1 MFALKCI
8 VSIAVLSSLVEG
20 GDSMV
25 CGKPSI
31 REALK
36 KDTKDITEQTWADI
50 SKTAESQLKG
60 MAALVEKTNQELL
73 ALEARVAAKKG
84 ESTPSK
90 LTADESK
97 SLIAKAFGPNSG
109 TFHDAQ
115 SASDYDCGYG
125 ETAFEADN
133 ADEIAGWFDTAIPA
147 FESVAK
153 AELKAKGKAIDRSVF
168 EAACGEL
175 IPGEYTCPDLCFEF
189 VTLAGENSAVGG
201 VSLGS
206 PTYAELVVM
215 AEAKRADLERAERD
229 HKECAD
235 SAATISGLYSQFVQA
250 SEVLVKQKRTCGSTT
265 RRLRMTVN
273 MLQKKT
279 KEWVTATAED
289 KKAQEELREAIAL
302 QEEAREN
309 KEMAAENLRQ
319 WEAHMAALMKAI
331 EEQTKI
337 VRQTLEALQAADAA
351 SAAVSDFKDKLTTA
365 LNGLVNYYD
374 EAVRQPLRSMG
385 LREEVNLED
394 RFPTP
399 SETTA
404 AENLRIGLDSTKA
417 FCAKHAEHLAKL
429 PEIEADGA
437 KLTSICDAQN
447 WDVVAGEVDAVVTDR
462 RQKSLANLKLAQQKV
477 KRYSGVVA
485 NKDEGEVEGVWK
497 ALAIYGDTEFSKN
510 YLSGWRFSQDGANKG
525 TTAGLMM
532 QLASALNKARERA
545 AQLWEEAKQQ
555 MVALQEE
562 KVQVEEILEVAKQ
575 YLNEMIAEYEKATE
589 NRIKADEKAAKVRAA
604 LLKVTAQK
612 EALEAR
618 VAGLEES
625 LKNSEALMAEANETL
640 KATHATAMGSFME
653 LLHASEQK
661 QNDSWD

>member
-1 MFALKCI
+1 
-8 VSIAVLSSLVEG
+8 
-20 GDSMV
+20 
-25 CGKPSI
+25 
-31 REALK
+31 
-36 KDTKDITEQTWADI
+36 
-50 SKTAESQLKG
+50 
-60 MAALVEKTNQELL
+60 
-73 ALEARVAAKKG
+73 
-84 ESTPSK
+84 
-90 LTADESK
+90 
-97 SLIAKAFGPNSG
+97 
-109 TFHDAQ
+109 
-115 SASDYDCGYG
+115 
-125 ETAFEADN
+125 
-133 ADEIAGWFDTAIPA
+133 
-147 FESVAK
+147 
-153 AELKAKGKAIDRSVF
+153 
-168 EAACGEL
+168 
-175 IPGEYTCPDLCFEF
+175 
-189 VTLAGENSAVGG
+189 
-201 VSLGS
+201 
-206 PTYAELVVM
+206 
-215 AEAKRADLERAERD
+215 
-229 HKECAD
+229 
-235 SAATISGLYSQFVQA
+235 
-250 SEVLVKQKRTCGSTT
+250 
-265 RRLRMTVN
+265 
-273 MLQKKT
+273 
-279 KEWVTATAED
+279 
-289 KKAQEELREAIAL
+289 
-302 QEEAREN
+302 
-309 KEMAAENLRQ
+309 
-319 WEAHMAALMKAI
+319 
-331 EEQTKI
+331 
-337 VRQTLEALQAADAA
+337 
-351 SAAVSDFKDKLTTA
+351 
-365 LNGLVNYYD
+365 
-374 EAVRQPLRSMG
+374 
-385 LREEVNLED
+385 VNLED

-437 KLTSICDAQN
+437 KLTSICDSQN

-640 KATHATAMGSFME
+640 KATHATALGSFME